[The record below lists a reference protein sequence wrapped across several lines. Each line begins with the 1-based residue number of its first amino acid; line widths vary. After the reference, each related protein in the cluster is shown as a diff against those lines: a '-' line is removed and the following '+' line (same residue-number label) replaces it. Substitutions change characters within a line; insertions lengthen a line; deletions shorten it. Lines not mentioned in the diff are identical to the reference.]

1 MSEEKAGLPADSG
14 APGVLEERESGPSV
28 VETRPRAAFTEEKK
42 RSFRAWGRDLFR
54 PRANP
59 FGRSDATND
68 PDGRALALW
77 RPAWE
82 GSVVAAAFPLAAF
95 YAWGAEGAWAAPLG
109 FCIGA
114 FGCVRLLDVVLLLRR
129 RAKLSGKAPAFM
141 GWGDLVLRMRHMQ
154 ERSGKTGKT
163 AVRIFP
169 EICPLFRFHGSPS
182 CPEICD
188 GCVVGD
194 PDCNP
199 AAVCRHTVIPVL
211 FPEIFG
217 LAPVPV
223 PAQIHDPSVQ
233 RVVKHSCGVRDK
245 TD

>member
-42 RSFRAWGRDLFR
+42 RSFRAWGWDLFR

-154 ERSGKTGKT
+154 RRAGKTGKT
-163 AVRIFP
+163 DV
-169 EICPLFRFHGSPS
+169 
-182 CPEICD
+182 D
-188 GCVVGD
+188 GEKEGGR
-194 PDCNP
+194 P
-199 AAVCRHTVIPVL
+199 
-211 FPEIFG
+211 
-217 LAPVPV
+217 
-223 PAQIHDPSVQ
+223 
-233 RVVKHSCGVRDK
+233 
-245 TD
+245 